1 MDPALA
7 IARILVGALMVMTG
21 VMKLLVPHLR
31 EAFAGQL
38 RLANLPLEKPTFV
51 LLPFAELVVGAVLV
65 LGVVTR
71 PAAVVVLLMM
81 AGATYVHL
89 VVDDPSVFPLQ
100 PEAPIIPVVVIA
112 LIIFVL
118 VGGAGAW
125 SVG

>member
-1 MDPALA
+1 
-7 IARILVGALMVMTG
+7 MVMTG

-31 EAFAGQL
+31 EAFSGQL

-51 LLPFAELVVGAVLV
+51 LLPFVELVVGAVLV

-71 PAAVVVLLMM
+71 PAAVAVLLMM

-100 PEAPIIPVVVIA
+100 PEPPIIPAVVIA